1 MNSTSSKTILTKVPT
16 NLPPE
21 REYILTVWVW
31 KMLLER
37 ERFPRDFY
45 PSFLL
50 HHVRFVDKYEQDNNG
65 RVFFL
70 VTDLSPTCVH
80 ILEKEFFST
89 RTHPWS
95 VDRKR
100 KCKVNLQQN
109 HTCSSLPIRPAT
121 DHQAAHGQPTWL
133 QSTYWHASP
142 THVSPAA
149 QHWQHAMQVGNRCTK
164 QHTCSVRSND
174 TPMFHFYAMVHLD
187 ALAFNKLQI
196 QT

>member
-21 REYILTVWVW
+21 REYFLTVSP
-31 KMLLER
+31 KNATGKR
-37 ERFPRDFY
+37 KISKRHFY
-45 PSFLL
+45 PSFL

-70 VTDLSPTCVH
+70 VTDRLISYLRTH
-80 ILEKEFFST
+80 TRKEFFST

-109 HTCSSLPIRPAT
+109 HTCSALPIRPAT
-121 DHQAAHGQPTWL
+121 DHQAARGQLT
-133 QSTYWHASP
+133 
-142 THVSPAA
+142 
-149 QHWQHAMQVGNRCTK
+149 
-164 QHTCSVRSND
+164 
-174 TPMFHFYAMVHLD
+174 
-187 ALAFNKLQI
+187 
-196 QT
+196 

>member
-1 MNSTSSKTILTKVPT
+1 MVTKQNLTKVPT

-21 REYILTVWVW
+21 REYFLTVWVW

-37 ERFPRDFY
+37 ERFPRDI
-45 PSFLL
+45 SILL
-50 HHVRFVDKYEQDNNG
+50 FFFIMFASSTSMSKTTMAG
-65 RVFFL
+65 FFFL
-70 VTDLSPTCVH
+70 VTDRLISYLRTH
-80 ILEKEFFST
+80 TRKEFFST

-109 HTCSSLPIRPAT
+109 HTCSALPIRPAT